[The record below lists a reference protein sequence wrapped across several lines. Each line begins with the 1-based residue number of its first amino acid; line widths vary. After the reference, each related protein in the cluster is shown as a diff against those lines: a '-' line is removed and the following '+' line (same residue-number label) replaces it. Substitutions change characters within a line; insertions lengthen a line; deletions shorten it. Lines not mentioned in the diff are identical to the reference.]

1 MDKAPGKLLLM
12 RRAMAIECCLALI
25 IGFVLAPLQHVHRD
39 EGHAHSPFIH
49 AHLYAHTHAHNH
61 AHNDAHHHDHVDKPG
76 EYEIENSDE
85 DLASPIDTFTV
96 VLTPHISPFIPT
108 RAPAMLPKPA
118 ETRSSFALIEERGHD
133 PPRFTDS
140 SPRAPPA

>member
-49 AHLYAHTHAHNH
+49 AHLHADHH
-61 AHNDAHHHDHVDKPG
+61 AHHHPHVDKPG

-85 DLASPIDTFTV
+85 DLASPIDTFIV
-96 VLTPHISPFIPT
+96 VLTPHISPFIPA

-133 PPRFTDS
+133 PPRLADS